1 MAHRRYEEIFKEVI
15 AAGLA
20 RFNDQRRRSLINL
33 AIN

>member
-20 RFNDQRRRSLINL
+20 GFNDRQEEKLN
-33 AIN
+33 